1 MAMKRVGFGLS
12 VVVLAACMGPAGGA
26 PEASAPEA
34 VETRPDA
41 AVLTGAISMVDGKP
55 ADGGAPIY
63 LPAGCHTL
71 RTSSDFMTSPTPGVT
86 VRATITPV
94 NFALVMNA
102 GSNYWVE
109 RKILDTVDS
118 SSRVRFTVYER
129 DASGTVKTTYQ
140 PLTADAANAFCA
152 SAK

>member
-1 MAMKRVGFGLS
+1 MKRALFGLS
-12 VVVLAACMGPAGGA
+12 VVVLAGCMGPSGA
-26 PEASAPEA
+26 SPEATTPQA
-34 VETRPDA
+34 VETRPDV
-41 AVLTGAISMVDGKP
+41 AVLTGAISLVDGKP
-55 ADGGAPIY
+55 ADGGAPID

-129 DASGTVKTTYQ
+129 DASGTVKSTYQ
-140 PLTADAANAFCA
+140 PMSADAATAFCA

>member
-1 MAMKRVGFGLS
+1 M
-12 VVVLAACMGPAGGA
+12 LAGCMGPGGA
-26 PEASAPEA
+26 TPEASSAGSPEA
-34 VETRPDA
+34 VETRPDV
-41 AVLTGAISMVDGKP
+41 AVLSGAISRVDGKP
-55 ADGGAPIY
+55 ADGGAPID

-71 RTSSDFMTSPTPGVT
+71 RTSSEFMTSPTPGVT

-109 RKILDTVDS
+109 RKILDTVDTT
-118 SSRVRFTVYER
+118 SRVRFTVYER
-129 DASGTVKTTYQ
+129 DASGTVKSTYQ
-140 PLTADAANAFCA
+140 PLTAEAANAFCA